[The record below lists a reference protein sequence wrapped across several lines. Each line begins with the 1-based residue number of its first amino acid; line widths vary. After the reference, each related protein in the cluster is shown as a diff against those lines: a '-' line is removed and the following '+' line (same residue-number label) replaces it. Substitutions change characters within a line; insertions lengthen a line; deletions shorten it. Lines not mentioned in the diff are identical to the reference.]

1 MEIEKLINRI
11 NELYHKSQDV
21 GLTEEEAKEQKEL
34 RAAYVANIRANLK
47 SQLDSIDIKE
57 ADGSITNLGEKHAAE
72 NENRG
77 NDMYLET
84 LGKNAKEAKYT
95 IGLLDEKTRND
106 VLLQVA
112 DALVKESEYI
122 IAQNKI
128 DYDKGV
134 SENMKAGLLDRLL
147 LTEARI
153 EGISE
158 GILETKI
165 IANWNYIII
174 NPLITKLICFYPL
187 SSNSLSGVFFQLIDY
202 NTIEQNQAQITQ
214 IIRGVPLLFYLPPNL
229 LSNFIYHPFDTLY
242 YEDSSN
248 HEDDFLRNRI
258 RHHIIPLL
266 KEECSD
272 LYDKALR

>member
-95 IGLLDEKTRND
+95 IGLLDDKTRND

-158 GILETKI
+158 GIRQVVALEDPLNKVLDDKI
-165 IANWNYIII
+165 MANGIH
-174 NPLITKLICFYPL
+174 ITKVSVPL
-187 SSNSLSGVFFQLIDY
+187 GVIGIIYESRPNVTADAFSLTFKSGNVCILKGGSDAINSNLAITKVIRDVLKANNLDENAIQLIEKTDRETATEFMKMNDY
-202 NTIEQNQAQITQ
+202 I
-214 IIRGVPLLFYLPPNL
+214 
-229 LSNFIYHPFDTLY
+229 
-242 YEDSSN
+242 
-248 HEDDFLRNRI
+248 
-258 RHHIIPLL
+258 
-266 KEECSD
+266 
-272 LYDKALR
+272 